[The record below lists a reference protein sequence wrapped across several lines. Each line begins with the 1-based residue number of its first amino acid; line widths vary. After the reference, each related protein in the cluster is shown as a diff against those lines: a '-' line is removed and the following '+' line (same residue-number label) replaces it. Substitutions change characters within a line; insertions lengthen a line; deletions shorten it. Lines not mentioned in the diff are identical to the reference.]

1 MSGKRHT
8 AIVQFAVSLIEALY
22 DSQTIAWAAAAVT
35 AVGWVLIV
43 PWSQKVL
50 VLEDCESGNKWNII
64 MTEYYNDYDD
74 RIRSLNFVHRGLK
87 VAHSKIVR
95 FGLSID
101 VKLNT
106 AKFQDISPKLYLSPN
121 FIS

>member
-64 MTEYYNDYDD
+64 MTECYNDYEAFWRF
-74 RIRSLNFVHRGLK
+74 RIRSMQLK
-87 VAHSKIVR
+87 VIRKS
-95 FGLSID
+95 F
-101 VKLNT
+101 
-106 AKFQDISPKLYLSPN
+106 KFCAPRIESRS
-121 FIS
+121 